1 MAKGSE
7 IPQAN
12 SAHTNISKLLHDH
25 KNKQRQLREEI
36 KVISLI
42 IVTLRY
48 AVEQQ
53 VFIRIVFVFLIC
65 QARVEHLTSEVV
77 HEYLQRKPHR
87 AVKGDFATFPT
98 NELTRALKA

>member
-1 MAKGSE
+1 MKTFNRTTGE
-7 IPQAN
+7 WHIQ
-12 SAHTNISKLLHDH
+12 ILFFLKL
-25 KNKQRQLREEI
+25 
-36 KVISLI
+36 
-42 IVTLRY
+42 
-48 AVEQQ
+48 
-53 VFIRIVFVFLIC
+53 F